1 MKKRAWTALVLA
13 VTAALC
19 ACAAPSEPETPEE
32 GTLIYFLAPEDAVWG
47 GDRVQGSWENLDL
60 PEDAPSLDTARAV
73 VARLLAGPESASLIS
88 PMPWG
93 TTLAGLEIRDRRAYV
108 DFEGNF
114 GQLTGV
120 DLALAD
126 YCLTLSLTALE
137 GISAVSVTV
146 QGRPVGQQPKQV
158 FYERD
163 VLLSTMGDVL
173 QRSEVTLFF
182 LNSEGAL
189 AGEKRVLELYEGQT
203 LAESLLDALLDGPED
218 RELTRIIP
226 EDFQINFVRVD
237 SGICSL
243 SIAAA
248 SLEALPEDPAGQQN
262 ILASLT
268 RSLYSAGTIEKIR
281 FLSGGEELTS
291 FGQVPVEA
299 EAVRE
304 PGGLPQMDVPGST
317 GIEE

>member
-19 ACAAPSEPETPEE
+19 ACASPSEPETPEE

-248 SLEALPEDPAGQQN
+248 SLEALPEDPAVQQN

-281 FLSGGEELTS
+281 FLSGGEI
-291 FGQVPVEA
+291 GRAHV
-299 EAVRE
+299 
-304 PGGLPQMDVPGST
+304 
-317 GIEE
+317 

>member
-1 MKKRAWTALVLA
+1 MKKRTWTALALA
-13 VTAALC
+13 VLAALC

-163 VLLSTMGDVL
+163 VL
-173 QRSEVTLFF
+173 
-182 LNSEGAL
+182 
-189 AGEKRVLELYEGQT
+189 
-203 LAESLLDALLDGPED
+203 D
-218 RELTRIIP
+218 RKS
-226 EDFQINFVRVD
+226 VV
-237 SGICSL
+237 
-243 SIAAA
+243 
-248 SLEALPEDPAGQQN
+248 
-262 ILASLT
+262 
-268 RSLYSAGTIEKIR
+268 
-281 FLSGGEELTS
+281 
-291 FGQVPVEA
+291 
-299 EAVRE
+299 
-304 PGGLPQMDVPGST
+304 
-317 GIEE
+317 

>member
-19 ACAAPSEPETPEE
+19 ACASPSEPETPEE

-158 FYERD
+158 FYEIGRAH
-163 VLLSTMGDVL
+163 V
-173 QRSEVTLFF
+173 
-182 LNSEGAL
+182 
-189 AGEKRVLELYEGQT
+189 
-203 LAESLLDALLDGPED
+203 
-218 RELTRIIP
+218 
-226 EDFQINFVRVD
+226 
-237 SGICSL
+237 
-243 SIAAA
+243 
-248 SLEALPEDPAGQQN
+248 
-262 ILASLT
+262 
-268 RSLYSAGTIEKIR
+268 
-281 FLSGGEELTS
+281 
-291 FGQVPVEA
+291 
-299 EAVRE
+299 
-304 PGGLPQMDVPGST
+304 
-317 GIEE
+317 

>member
-1 MKKRAWTALVLA
+1 M
-13 VTAALC
+13 
-19 ACAAPSEPETPEE
+19 
-32 GTLIYFLAPEDAVWG
+32 
-47 GDRVQGSWENLDL
+47 
-60 PEDAPSLDTARAV
+60 
-73 VARLLAGPESASLIS
+73 
-88 PMPWG
+88 
-93 TTLAGLEIRDRRAYV
+93 
-108 DFEGNF
+108 
-114 GQLTGV
+114 

-248 SLEALPEDPAGQQN
+248 SLEALPEDPAVQQN